1 VNISPDLL
9 WRCRLEN
16 LERLARSLS
25 VDMSDRATWRVEG
38 LFAWREV
45 LARRVSLTIEIT
57 RARDAI
63 ARRKAA
69 A

>member
-1 VNISPDLL
+1 MNISPDLL

-25 VDMSDRATWRVEG
+25 VDMSDRSTWRMEG